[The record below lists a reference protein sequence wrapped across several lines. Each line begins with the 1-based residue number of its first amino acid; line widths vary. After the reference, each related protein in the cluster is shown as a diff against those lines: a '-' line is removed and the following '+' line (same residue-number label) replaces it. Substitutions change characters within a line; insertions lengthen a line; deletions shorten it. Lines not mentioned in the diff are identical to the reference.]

1 VQTTNSKRFRRA
13 VASDQQELVDLML
26 AFSVEVDSPLSQS
39 HIETALKPLLLD
51 PSLGEVW
58 IAQDQKLIGYL
69 VMSWG
74 WGIESGGREALIDE
88 VYVAPEARGRKVASD
103 LVQEA
108 LKSAREKHTKAVFLE
123 TEADNPRSRLI
134 YERLGFESESSV
146 WMRRK
151 L

>member
-1 VQTTNSKRFRRA
+1 
-13 VASDQQELVDLML
+13 ML